1 MAEPALL
8 RRSGSTALS
17 LSSARLW
24 NSFRPELRSNGTSNS
39 PRRALRATHL
49 FGKCGDPS
57 LRVSRDGRS
66 GHPVGWYKRG
76 P

>member
-1 MAEPALL
+1 MAGPALL
-8 RRSGSTALS
+8 QRSGSTALS

-24 NSFRPELRSNGTSNS
+24 NLFRSEFHSNGTSNS
-39 PRRALRATHL
+39 PRRARGAPQL

-66 GHPVGWYKRG
+66 GHPNGS
-76 P
+76 